1 MSIQHDPA
9 RRIRRIRRWLTEY
22 AGIPEF
28 DVLLIGDDGSLH
40 DQRVFEL
47 MRLAG
52 LEIDWLCKYA
62 NVAEKTE
69 DILTEQHDQA
79 LGEVLRLQQTIAEQ
93 KARIEEL
100 ETRRVDGATFRKQV
114 TMTQSE
120 HEKERRAFWD
130 ACYLI
135 ERKEYS
141 FDSATMHAD
150 RGLTEHDKR
159 FPAPGSEEK

>member
-1 MSIQHDPA
+1 
-9 RRIRRIRRWLTEY
+9 
-22 AGIPEF
+22 
-28 DVLLIGDDGSLH
+28 
-40 DQRVFEL
+40 

-100 ETRRVDGATFRKQV
+100 EF
-114 TMTQSE
+114 
-120 HEKERRAFWD
+120 D
-130 ACYLI
+130 ASMARLF
-135 ERKEYS
+135 ESK
-141 FDSATMHAD
+141 
-150 RGLTEHDKR
+150 L
-159 FPAPGSEEK
+159 P

>member
-1 MSIQHDPA
+1 MNIQQDPA
-9 RRIRRIRRWLTEY
+9 RRIRRIHRWLTEY

-93 KARIEEL
+93 KARIENL
-100 ETRRVDGATFRKQV
+100 EHALTF
-114 TMTQSE
+114 SPS
-120 HEKERRAFWD
+120 
-130 ACYLI
+130 I
-135 ERKEYS
+135 
-141 FDSATMHAD
+141 
-150 RGLTEHDKR
+150 KR
-159 FPAPGSEEK
+159 YGY